1 MDRRG
6 SIDRKT
12 RVINIRQIFLAVAA
26 VTMALAASVI
36 AVTANAAS
44 SPDASVTAAA
54 PAARAVALAAFC
66 AQDGDKAAALSRIVE
81 RGVSADAGEQA
92 WAMRIVDA
100 MRNGALVC
108 GDNGHATIAGSPAL
122 DAASGQPAAGSGSS
136 ADLPYVPG
144 ILMMRKLAVASAEIS
159 LFSHDE
165 DKRATAARQV
175 DKFFSLLDPAIV
187 ARASKQERNPDI
199 AAVLT
204 LALAKRGLN
213 SDVKADR
220 LAAIKAV
227 AQVPS
232 ETARTALANLATQD
246 AVRNDPD
253 LRAAVQGAMHDI
265 DTWLSVGKALSIL
278 FSGLSYAGVLLLTAL
293 GLSIVF
299 GLMGVIN
306 LAHGEFIMIGAYA
319 TWLVERF
326 MQAHLPALFDAYIFV
341 AIPVAF
347 VVCAVCGMLLE
358 FCVIRFLYRR
368 PLETLL
374 ATWAVSIALIKL
386 VQVLFG
392 SQNLEFVTPAFL
404 NGGVQAAP
412 GFFVTYNRLFAIGLA
427 LLIFVATFA
436 VIRLTKLGLLMRA
449 TTQLRDMAKCLGVPA
464 ERVDRMAF
472 GIGAGLAGLAGVVL
486 TQIASVNPSMG
497 TGFVVDSFMVVVLG
511 GAGSL
516 VGTAVSSLALGEI
529 NQFIEPFYGAVAA
542 KVAVLLL
549 IVLIIQK
556 RPQGLFVLKTRV

>member
-1 MDRRG
+1 M
-6 SIDRKT
+6 IHL
-12 RVINIRQIFLAVAA
+12 RQIFSAV
-26 VTMALAASVI
+26 VMATLMCIVCVA
-36 AVTANAAS
+36 TANAATPPNTSRS
-44 SPDASVTAAA
+44 SV
-54 PAARAVALAAFC
+54 LAAFC
-66 AQDGDKAAALSRIVE
+66 APDSDKGAALARMVE
-81 RGVSADAGEQA
+81 LGVSSDASERA
-92 WAMRIVDA
+92 WAAQIVDA
-100 MRNGALVC
+100 MRNGALIC
-108 GDNGHATIAGSPAL
+108 GADGHATIQGNPSV
-122 DAASGQPAAGSGSS
+122 DAVSLQPAAGSPST
-136 ADLPYVPG
+136 ADSPYVPG
-144 ILMMRKLAVASAEIS
+144 ILMMRKLAVASAQIN
-159 LFSHDE
+159 LFSDDI
-165 DKRATAARQV
+165 DKRTAAARQV

-187 ARASKQERNPDI
+187 ARASKHEHDPDI
-199 AAVLT
+199 AATLA
-204 LALAKRGLN
+204 LALAKRGLS
-213 SDVKADR
+213 SDVKAER

-227 AQVPS
+227 AAVPS
-232 ETARTALANLATQD
+232 ETARTTLANFAAQD
-246 AVRNDPD
+246 SVRNDPD
-253 LRAAVQGAMHDI
+253 LSAAVQSAIRDI
-265 DTWLSVGKALSIL
+265 DTWLSFGKVLSIL

-306 LAHGEFIMIGAYA
+306 LAHGEFIMIGAYT

-326 MQAHLPALFDAYIFV
+326 MQAHLPGLFDAYIFV
-341 AIPVAF
+341 SIPVAF
-347 VVCAVCGMLLE
+347 IVCTLFGMLLE
-358 FCVIRFLYRR
+358 FSVIRFLYRR

-392 SQNLEFVTPAFL
+392 SQNLEFVTPGFL
-404 NGGVQAAP
+404 NGGVQVSP

-427 LLIFVATFA
+427 LLIFAATFA
-436 VIRLTKLGLLMRA
+436 VIRCTKLGLLMRA

-464 ERVDRMAF
+464 ERVDRFAF
-472 GIGAGLAGLAGVVL
+472 GFGAGLAGLAGVVL

>member
-1 MDRRG
+1 LHAQRLEELV
-6 SIDRKT
+6 S
-12 RVINIRQIFLAVAA
+12 NFRQTIAALVWLALALCGAGAQAAPVADMPRAA
-26 VTMALAASVI
+26 VLK
-36 AVTANAAS
+36 
-44 SPDASVTAAA
+44 
-54 PAARAVALAAFC
+54 AFC
-66 AQDGDKAAALSRIVE
+66 APDGDKAAALTQLVAL
-81 RGVSADAGEQA
+81 GVSAVKPADRA
-92 WAMRIVDA
+92 WARQIVEA
-100 MRNGALVC
+100 MRNGALSC
-108 GDNGHATIAGSPAL
+108 TADARATIQGTPPL
-122 DAASGQPAAGSGSS
+122 DALTLQPAADATANP
-136 ADLPYVPG
+136 ADTPYVPG
-144 ILMMRKLAVASAEIS
+144 ILMMRKLSVASAEID
-159 LFSHDE
+159 LFAPQRDTR
-165 DKRATAARQV
+165 DAAARQV
-175 DKFFSLLDPAIV
+175 DKFFTLLDPAVV
-187 ARASKQERNPDI
+187 ARAIRQEHDPDI
-199 AAVLT
+199 ATTLT
-204 LALAKRGLN
+204 LAMAKRGLN
-213 SDVKADR
+213 SDVKAER

-227 AQVPS
+227 AEVPS
-232 ETARTALANLATQD
+232 QTARTALANFAAQD
-246 AVRNDPD
+246 SVRADPD
-253 LRAAVQGAMHDI
+253 LRDAVQAALHHI
-265 DTWLSVGKALSIL
+265 DTWLTVGQALSIL

-319 TWLVERF
+319 TYLVERF
-326 MQAHLPALFDAYIFV
+326 MQAHLPGLFDAYIFV

-347 VVCAVCGMLLE
+347 IVCAACGMLLE

-386 VQVLFG
+386 IQVLFG

-404 NGGVQAAP
+404 NGGMQVAP

-427 LLIFVATFA
+427 VLIYGATFA

-449 TTQLRDMAKCLGVPA
+449 TTQLRDMARCLGVPA
-464 ERVDRMAF
+464 ERVDRVAF
-472 GIGAGLAGLAGVVL
+472 GVGAGLAGLAGVVL

-516 VGTAVSSLALGEI
+516 AGTAVSSLALGEI

-556 RPQGLFVLKTRV
+556 RPQGLFALKTRV

>member
-1 MDRRG
+1 M
-6 SIDRKT
+6 IK
-12 RVINIRQIFLAVAA
+12 IRQLF
-26 VTMALAASVI
+26 
-36 AVTANAAS
+36 
-44 SPDASVTAAA
+44 
-54 PAARAVALAAFC
+54 VALAWLALVLVGVSARVAC
-66 AQDGDKAAALSRIVE
+66 AADTAHAPRASVLASLCAADGDKAAALTQLVGL
-81 RGVSADAGEQA
+81 GVSPDTQERA
-92 WAMRIVDA
+92 WARQIVDA
-100 MRNGALVC
+100 MRNGALAC
-108 GDNGHATIAGSPAL
+108 SADAHATIQGSPVL
-122 DAASGQPAAGSGSS
+122 DAASLQPVTDASATSS
-136 ADLPYVPG
+136 ATTADTPYVPG
-144 ILMMRKLAVASAEIS
+144 IMMMRKLAVASAEMD
-159 LFSHDE
+159 LFAAQQDT
-165 DKRATAARQV
+165 RATAARQI
-175 DKFFSLLDPAIV
+175 DKFFALLDPAIV
-187 ARASKQERNPDI
+187 ARAIKQERDPDI
-199 AAVLT
+199 ATTLT
-204 LALAKRGLN
+204 LAMAKRGLN
-213 SDVKADR
+213 SEVKADR

-227 AQVPS
+227 AEVPS
-232 ETARTALANLATQD
+232 QTARTALADFAAQD
-246 AVRNDPD
+246 SVRADPD
-253 LRAAVQGAMHDI
+253 VRAAVQNAIRDI
-265 DTWLSVGKALSIL
+265 DTWLSFGKVLSIL

-319 TWLVERF
+319 TYLVERF
-326 MQAHLPALFDAYIFV
+326 MQAHLPGFFDAYIFV

-347 VVCAVCGMLLE
+347 VICAVCGMLLE
-358 FCVIRFLYRR
+358 FFVIRFLYRR

-386 VQVLFG
+386 IQVLFG
-392 SQNLEFVTPAFL
+392 SQNVEFITPGFL
-404 NGGVQAAP
+404 NGGMQVSP

-449 TTQLRDMAKCLGVPA
+449 TTQLRDMARCLGVPA
-464 ERVDRMAF
+464 ERVDRIAF

-556 RPQGLFVLKTRV
+556 RPQGLFALKTRV